1 MPDHVFRNDGGRF
14 VDVSARAG
22 VCSADRDGR
31 GLGVVIADFDGDGRS
46 DVYVANDM
54 TANFLFH
61 SLGDFRFEEIG
72 ESAGVA
78 SGGEGGYRAGM
89 GVACGDANGD
99 GRPELAVTNFYGEST
114 SLFVNLGGGLF
125 GDRTAASGLAAPT
138 RYVLG
143 FGASFLDADNDG
155 RLDLAQSNGH
165 VNDNRPGMPYA
176 MTAQLFFGDGFG
188 RFVDV
193 SQRAGEPWQV
203 PRVGRGLAVGDLD
216 NDGRLDLL
224 VVADRENL
232 AYLHNLGPAGHFVVV
247 GLEGRTPGS
256 NCDAVGAL
264 VTLTAG
270 NHRQVAE
277 RIGGGSFL
285 SAGDDRL
292 HFGLGAET
300 DIDDLEVRWPSG
312 HIDHFRG
319 LAVDTG
325 YRLREGQVHAS
336 PLPGW
341 TRPGRS
347 FHDVERRKCP
357 LRWPPGR
364 SKKAWN

>member
-1 MPDHVFRNDGGRF
+1 M
-14 VDVSARAG
+14 
-22 VCSADRDGR
+22 
-31 GLGVVIADFDGDGRS
+31 VIADFDGDGRS

-256 NCDAVGAL
+256 NCDAVGARRD
-264 VTLTAG
+264 AD
-270 NHRQVAE
+270 
-277 RIGGGSFL
+277 GGQS
-285 SAGDDRL
+285 
-292 HFGLGAET
+292 
-300 DIDDLEVRWPSG
+300 PSG
-312 HIDHFRG
+312 RRAHRRRQFSLGRRAPPSFWPRRRNPDR
-319 LAVDTG
+319 
-325 YRLREGQVHAS
+325 
-336 PLPGW
+336 
-341 TRPGRS
+341 RPGSSVAFRTYRP
-347 FHDVERRKCP
+347 FHGV
-357 LRWPPGR
+357 GG
-364 SKKAWN
+364 